1 MKRENYMNDYIYDW
15 TILEEKEF
23 RKNNRT
29 KTKSTNGH
37 TLSYNEKKI
46 YKIDDGKIIIDSSYH
61 IQ

>member
-1 MKRENYMNDYIYDW
+1 MNDYIYDW